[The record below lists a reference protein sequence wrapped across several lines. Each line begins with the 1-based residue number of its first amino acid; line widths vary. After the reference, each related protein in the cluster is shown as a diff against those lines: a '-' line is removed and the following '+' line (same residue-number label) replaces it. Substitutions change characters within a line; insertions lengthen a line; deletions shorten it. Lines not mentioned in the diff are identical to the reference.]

1 MDLREVSRPNFYSRK
16 ENVKTGQW
24 LTSQCI
30 QNGASLLTTHLVEL
44 LDDGN
49 VAFNLDRC
57 CGSSL
62 PTMLTAKLPHCSMR
76 CCCSNAVLV
85 WLCSPIVSELFP
97 SLATS

>member
-62 PTMLTAKLPHCSMR
+62 PTMLTASLQYEMLLLK
-76 CCCSNAVLV
+76 CCASVAVQ
-85 WLCSPIVSELFP
+85 PDRF
-97 SLATS
+97 